1 MTIPM
6 INQNA
11 QSLLEIS
18 QNYDALLKEKEK
30 IVLLINNYKI
40 TGKKSKLSSANK
52 ELQKLEKR
60 INDIK
65 YYVIKLLVS
74 TQKLV
79 EEERRKDA

>member
-1 MTIPM
+1 M